1 VPVIIDSILRAGEGK
16 ILRQLKRIAEQVNSV
31 EDDFTAMSDAE
42 LRAMTEEFR
51 QRFADGESL
60 DDLLPEAFAA
70 VREAARRTLGQRAFD
85 VQLMGAGALHLGN
98 IAEMRTGEGKTLT
111 CVFPAYLNAISGK
124 GVHVITT
131 NDYLAKYQGE
141 WMGRVHRFLGLEV
154 GIILADMQPAERKH
168 AYAAD
173 VTYGTN
179 NEFGFDYLRDN
190 MAWSL
195 EECVQRGHNYAIVD
209 EVDSILVDEART
221 PLIISGPAEQN
232 SRWYVEF
239 AKIVPR
245 LRRGED
251 GEGDYEVDEKKKTVG
266 ILEAGVEKVEDYLG
280 IDNLYDPSNTPLVS
294 FLNNAIK
301 AKELYKRDKDY
312 VVMNGEVLIV
322 DEFTGR
328 ILHGRRYNEGMHQA
342 IEAKEGVQI
351 KDENQTLATIT
362 LQNYFRMYD
371 KLAGMTGTAMTEAN
385 EFFQIYKLGVVPI
398 PTNKPMI
405 RADETDVIFQT
416 AQAKFEAVVEDIV
429 ERHAAGQPML
439 VGTTSVEKSEILSVM
454 LKRRGVAHHVL
465 NAKYHEQEA
474 AIVAQGGRLGAV
486 TVATNM
492 AGRGT
497 DIMLGGNPEF
507 IADAELHQR
516 GLSPSETPED
526 YEAAW
531 PEAVTKAKA
540 AVAAEHEQVVAAGGL
555 YVLGTE
561 RHESRRIDNQLRGRS
576 GRQGDPGLSRFYLSL
591 EDDLMRMFNSER
603 VAAIMDR
610 LNIPADVPVENKVVS
625 RAIRSAQTQVE
636 SQNFEIRKDVLK
648 YDDVLNRQR
657 QVIYGERH
665 RVLEGAD
672 LHEQIREMIDE
683 VIASY
688 ATGATSDGY
697 PEDWDLDKLWRAFKQ
712 LCPIRIT
719 PDEVI
724 EEAGGDKSGLTADL
738 LTEMVL
744 EDAQTAYDR
753 REEELSPEVMRELE
767 RRVVL
772 SVLDRKWREHLYEMD
787 YLREGIGL
795 RAMAQRD
802 PLVEYQREGYD
813 MFNAMMDGI
822 KEESVGNL
830 FNLQVE
836 VQENPIVEEAQDAI
850 PGMLFGT
857 QASQAPSQPP
867 AAAAAPPQVGVPPQ
881 AVAPGTFGAAGAG
894 RAPAPAGGAAP
905 GVPGGAPGA
914 GRRRR
919 PAPTPPDG
927 VPEPSAPP
935 AAFGGGERRGRHAA
949 DGGGHAA
956 DSRGHAADG
965 RGHATAAGR
974 GQAAARSGVSRSS
987 GAHRADSAPETGM
1000 AEDSAPAGAAMPS
1013 GLEPRRPKNLQ
1024 YSAPSED
1031 GGVEHHGDTA
1041 TDAFAGV
1048 GRNDICPCGS
1058 GKKFKRCHGDRRNA
1072 S

>member
-1 VPVIIDSILRAGEGK
+1 VPVILDSILRAGEGK
-16 ILRQLKRIAEQVNSV
+16 ILRNLKRIAEQVNSI
-31 EDDFTAMSDAE
+31 EDDFVAMSDAE
-42 LRAMTEEFR
+42 LRAMTDEFR
-51 QRFADGESL
+51 QRYANGESL
-60 DDLLPEAFAA
+60 DDLLPEAFAT

-85 VQLMGAGALHLGN
+85 VQLMGAAALHLGN

-111 CVFPAYLNAISGK
+111 SVFPAYLNAIAGE
-124 GVHVITT
+124 GVHIVTT
-131 NDYLAKYQGE
+131 NDYLARYQGE
-141 WMGRVHRFLGLEV
+141 WMGRVHRMLGLEV
-154 GIILADMQPAERKH
+154 GIILAEMTPEERKR

-195 EECVQRGHNYAIVD
+195 EECVQRGHHYAIVD
-209 EVDSILVDEART
+209 EVDSILIDEART

-251 GEGDYEVDEKKKTVG
+251 GEGDYEVDEKKRTVG
-266 ILEAGVEKVEDYLG
+266 ILEAGVEKVEDWLG
-280 IDNLYDPSNTPLVS
+280 IENLYDPSNTPLVS

-362 LQNYFRMYD
+362 LQNFFRLYD
-371 KLAGMTGTAMTEAN
+371 KLAGMTGTAMTEAA
-385 EFFQIYKLGVVPI
+385 EFMQIYKLGVVPI

-405 RADETDVIFQT
+405 RADETDVIYQT

-429 ERHAAGQPML
+429 ERHAEGQPVL
-439 VGTTSVEKSEILSVM
+439 VGTTSVEKSEILSTM
-454 LKRRGVAHHVL
+454 LKRRGVQHHVL

-516 GLSPSETPED
+516 GLSPVDTPED

-531 PEAVTKAKA
+531 PEAVAKAKA

-576 GRQGDPGLSRFYLSL
+576 GRQGDPGKSRFYLSL
-591 EDDLMRMFNSER
+591 EDDLMRMFNSDR

-610 LNIPADVPVENKVVS
+610 LNIPPDVPVQNKVVS

-657 QVIYGERH
+657 QVIYSERH
-665 RVLEGAD
+665 QVLEGAD
-672 LHEQIREMIDE
+672 LHEQIRSMIDE
-683 VIASY
+683 VVASY
-688 ATGATSDGY
+688 VAGETSEGY
-697 PEDWDLDKLWRAFKQ
+697 PEEWDLEKLWRACKQ
-712 LCPIRIT
+712 LYPISLTI
-719 PDEVI
+719 DAVI
-724 EEAGGDKSGLTADL
+724 EEAGGDKSGLTTEL
-738 LTEMVL
+738 LTELVQ
-744 EDAQTAYDR
+744 EDAQAAYDR
-753 REEELSPEVMRELE
+753 REEELTPELMRELE

-830 FNLQVE
+830 FNLQFE
-836 VQENPIVEEAQDAI
+836 IQENPIVEEAQDTV
-850 PGMLFGT
+850 PGMLFGP
-857 QASQAPSQPP
+857 QAPGGQ
-867 AAAAAPPQVGVPPQ
+867 Q
-881 AVAPGTFGAAGAG
+881 
-894 RAPAPAGGAAP
+894 APAGATGQEPAIPAQGGQAPGQPGAAP
-905 GVPGGAPGA
+905 AAHARGPRPGPVPP
-914 GRRRR
+914 
-919 PAPTPPDG
+919 
-927 VPEPSAPP
+927 VSEPEPAVP
-935 AAFGGGERRGRHAA
+935 AAFGRTTPVQGTPTIPASADAPADRADGAGATAAQRGRRRGK
-949 DGGGHAA
+949 
-956 DSRGHAADG
+956 HAADG

-974 GQAAARSGVSRSS
+974 GQTATQSGETHPRSAEV
-987 GAHRADSAPETGM
+987 AP
-1000 AEDSAPAGAAMPS
+1000 DAPAGATLPS
-1013 GLEPRRPKNLQ
+1013 GLEPHRPRHLQ
-1024 YSAPSED
+1024 YSAPSD
-1031 GGVEHHGDTA
+1031 SGGVEVHADSSA
-1041 TDAFAGV
+1041 DPFASV
-1048 GRNDICPCGS
+1048 GRNDMCPCGS
-1058 GKKFKRCHGDRRNA
+1058 GRKYKRCHGDPRNV